1 MAIQITNKQTCIK
14 AFLTAEALTVSF
26 ALPEI
31 GVESADRI
39 DAFTSHIWGLIGN
52 YSFIT
57 IILFGV
63 MLIFYGNISKRDLE
77 QKIYT
82 GLSILFSLFLV
93 IGKSFKDTNSFVYCF
108 GSISN
113 FILCVISLAGY
124 TCLFMELIPLFI
136 DGYKKLIVS
145 ERAYS
150 LSFLKSF
157 VIIMAFW
164 LPAILLS
171 FPGNLCYDVLGEIGM
186 AMGEVP
192 ITSHHPLLHILLV
205 GFFIKIG
212 EMIGNISIGLFMYII
227 FQSVMLA
234 LALAGTIAWLKKE
247 KACSDMMLLVILGI
261 YCISPMYS
269 NMASTAIKD
278 VPFMAAVVWYVV
290 LLAEMAFHRERIKD
304 RKFIVI
310 FVVVSVLTCLLRNN
324 GLYMVALSGV
334 AITVAWWKN
343 AEHNVGIRLALALI
357 VLPIVFSKLI
367 DGGLMVATKAD
378 KGSAIEALSVPLQQ
392 SARYLQLYKD
402 ELTDEE
408 ITVYNNTFVDY
419 REAAAAYDPGLADPV
434 KTFAYYGKEK
444 GTLSLSSYLSIWF
457 KDFFKHPVV
466 YFEAFFAH
474 VYGWFDPAIPNAP
487 RYEVEES
494 VFGTGLSIPQKIML
508 FYYRFA
514 EKITPLNVLQNVGI
528 YTWLLFIL
536 LRILK
541 DENKNIRCL
550 TAPLVISLLICM
562 ASPCFYGH
570 PRYAFPYMFT
580 LPFYYGFALKRT
592 IDK

>member
-1 MAIQITNKQTCIK
+1 MKEITKVK
-14 AFLTAEALTVSF
+14 ANDIVKALLTAEALTVSF
-26 ALPEI
+26 ALSKGEKVTDLI
-31 GVESADRI
+31 YDI
-39 DAFTSHIWGLIGN
+39 IGN
-52 YSFIT
+52 YSFMAIV
-57 IILFGV
+57 LFAV
-63 MLIFYGNISKRDLE
+63 FIAFYNLMSKREHDG
-77 QKIYT
+77 KRYM
-82 GLSILFSLFLV
+82 GLSIFFALSLLV
-93 IGKSFKDTNSFVYCF
+93 GKSFAETNSFAYCF

-113 FILCVISLAGY
+113 FVLFIISLTGY
-124 TCLFMELIPLFI
+124 TCLFADLIPLFV
-136 DGYKKLIVS
+136 DGYKKLIAS
-145 ERAYS
+145 EKVYNLTFR
-150 LSFLKSF
+150 KSF

-186 AMGEVP
+186 AMGDVP

-212 EMIGNISIGLFMYII
+212 ELIGNISVGLFFYIF
-227 FQSVMLA
+227 FQSTMLA

-247 KACSDMMLLVILGI
+247 KACSDTIMLVILGI

-290 LLAEMAFHRERIKD
+290 LLAEMAFHRDRIKD
-304 RKFIVI
+304 KKFVAI
-310 FVVVSVLTCLLRNN
+310 FMAVSVLTCLLRNN

-334 AITVAWWKN
+334 VIAVAWWKN
-343 AEHNVGIRLALALI
+343 ADRAVRARLALILI
-357 VLPIVFSKLI
+357 VLPIVISKLV

-392 SARYLQLYKD
+392 SARYLQLYKE
-402 ELTDEE
+402 ELNDEE
-408 ITVYNNTFVDY
+408 IRVYNDTFVDY
-419 REAAAAYDPGLADPV
+419 REAAAAYDPDLADPV

-444 GTLSLSSYLSIWF
+444 GTLSLPSYLAIWF

-466 YFEAFFAH
+466 YFEAFGAH
-474 VYGWFDPAIPNAP
+474 IYGWFDPAVANAP

-494 VFGTGLSIPQKIML
+494 VFEAGLSAPQKIVL

-514 EKITPLNVLQNVGI
+514 EKITPLNMLQNVGI
-528 YTWLLFIL
+528 YTWLLFVL

-541 DENKNIRCL
+541 DENRGIRCL
-550 TAPLVISLLICM
+550 TAPLVVSLLICM

-580 LPFYYGFALKRT
+580 LPFYFGFALKKDRG
-592 IDK
+592 

>member
-1 MAIQITNKQTCIK
+1 MNQRAKVANLIK
-14 AFLTAEALTVSF
+14 AIMTAEAMTVSF
-26 ALPEI
+26 ASTKAGNITDLVYDILE
-31 GVESADRI
+31 
-39 DAFTSHIWGLIGN
+39 N
-52 YSFIT
+52 YSFMAIV
-57 IILFGV
+57 LFAV
-63 MLIFYGNISKRDLE
+63 FIVFYNFTSKRESDKKE
-77 QKIYT
+77 YM
-82 GLSILFSLFLV
+82 GLSIFFSLSLLV
-93 IGKSFKDTNSFVYCF
+93 SKSFAETNSFAYCF

-113 FILCVISLAGY
+113 FVLFIVSLVGY
-124 TCLFMELIPLFI
+124 TCLFADLIPVFVEGYRKINLFEKV
-136 DGYKKLIVS
+136 YNLTF
-145 ERAYS
+145 R
-150 LSFLKSF
+150 KSF

-164 LPAILLS
+164 IPAILLS

-186 AMGEVP
+186 AMGDVP
-192 ITSHHPLLHILLV
+192 ITSHHPLLHILLI

-212 EMIGNISIGLFMYII
+212 ELIGNISIGLFMYII

-247 KACSDMMLLVILGI
+247 KACSDMMLLVIFGV

-278 VPFMAAVVWYVV
+278 VPFMATVVWYVV
-290 LLAEMAFHRERIKD
+290 LLAEMAFHKEKIKEG
-304 RKFIVI
+304 KFVAI
-310 FVVVSVLTCLLRNN
+310 FIAVSVLTCLLRNN

-334 AITVAWWKN
+334 VITVVWWRN
-343 AEHNVGIRLALALI
+343 AERDVRIRLALVLI
-357 VLPIVFSKLI
+357 VLPIVFSKII

-419 REAAAAYDPGLADPV
+419 REAAAAYNPDLADPV
-434 KTFAYYGKEK
+434 KTFAYYGREK
-444 GTLSLSSYLSIWF
+444 GTLSLSSYLAIWV

-474 VYGWFDPAIPNAP
+474 IYGWLDPAIANAP

-494 VFGTGLSIPQKIML
+494 VFGTGLSVPQKIVL

-514 EKITPLNVLQNVGI
+514 ERITPLNVLQNVGI

-550 TAPLVISLLICM
+550 TAPLVVSLLICM

-580 LPFYYGFALKRT
+580 LPFYYGFALKK
-592 IDK
+592 DNK

>member
-1 MAIQITNKQTCIK
+1 M
-14 AFLTAEALTVSF
+14 TAEALTVSF
-26 ALPEI
+26 ALSKAEKI
-31 GVESADRI
+31 TDLVYDI
-39 DAFTSHIWGLIGN
+39 IGN
-52 YSFIT
+52 YSFIA
-57 IILFGV
+57 IVLFAAFIV
-63 MLIFYGNISKRDLE
+63 FFNFTSKSAHDGKQYL
-77 QKIYT
+77 
-82 GLSILFSLFLV
+82 GLSIFFALSLLV
-93 IGKSFKDTNSFVYCF
+93 GKSFAETNSFAYCF

-113 FILCVISLAGY
+113 FMLFIFSLAGY
-124 TCLFMELIPLFI
+124 TCLFAELIPLFI
-136 DGYKKLIVS
+136 NAYKKLIVS
-145 ERAYS
+145 EKACNLS
-150 LSFLKSF
+150 LGKSF
-157 VIIMAFW
+157 AIIMAFW
-164 LPAILLS
+164 LPAIFLS

-212 EMIGNISIGLFMYII
+212 ELIGNISIGLFMYII
-227 FQSVMLA
+227 FQAVMLA

-247 KACSDMMLLVILGI
+247 KACSDTMILVILGI
-261 YCISPMYS
+261 YCIAPMYS

-278 VPFMAAVVWYVV
+278 VPFMAAVVWYVI

-304 RKFIVI
+304 QKFVTI
-310 FVVVSVLTCLLRNN
+310 FVAVSVLTCLLRNN

-334 AITVAWWKN
+334 VIIVAWWKK
-343 AEHNVGIRLALALI
+343 ADRTIRIRLALILI
-357 VLPIVFSKLI
+357 MLPIVFSKII

-378 KGSAIEALSVPLQQ
+378 KGSAIEALSIPLQQ

-408 ITVYNNTFVDY
+408 IRIYNNTFVDY
-419 REAAAAYDPGLADPV
+419 REAAAAYDPDLADPV

-444 GTLSLSSYLSIWF
+444 GTLSLSSYLAIWL

-474 VYGWFDPAIPNAP
+474 VYGWFDPTIANAP

-494 VFGTGLSIPQKIML
+494 IFGTGLSVPQKFVL

-514 EKITPLNVLQNVGI
+514 ERITPLNVLQNVGI

-550 TAPLVISLLICM
+550 TAPLVVSLLICM

-580 LPFYYGFALKRT
+580 LPFYYGFAIKK
-592 IDK
+592 DNK

>member
-1 MAIQITNKQTCIK
+1 MKEITKVKANDIVK

-26 ALPEI
+26 ALSKAEKI
-31 GVESADRI
+31 TDLVYDI
-39 DAFTSHIWGLIGN
+39 IGN
-52 YSFIT
+52 YSFIALV
-57 IILFGV
+57 LFAV
-63 MLIFYGNISKRDLE
+63 FIVFYNFASKREHDGRC
-77 QKIYT
+77 YM
-82 GLSILFSLFLV
+82 GLSVFFALSLLV
-93 IGKSFKDTNSFVYCF
+93 GKSFAETNSFAYCF
-108 GSISN
+108 GSVSN
-113 FILCVISLAGY
+113 FVLFIISLVGY
-124 TCLFMELIPLFI
+124 TCLFAELIPLFI
-136 DGYKKLIVS
+136 NGYKKLIVS
-145 ERAYS
+145 EKMCN
-150 LSFLKSF
+150 LTFGKSF
-157 VIIMAFW
+157 AIIMAFW
-164 LPAILLS
+164 FPAILLS

-186 AMGEVP
+186 AMGDEP

-212 EMIGNISIGLFMYII
+212 ELIGNISIGLFMYII

-247 KACSDMMLLVILGI
+247 KACSDIILLVILGI
-261 YCISPMYS
+261 NCISPMYS

-278 VPFMAAVVWYVV
+278 VPFMAAVIWYVV
-290 LLAEMAFHRERIKD
+290 LLAEMAFHKERIKD
-304 RKFIVI
+304 KKFVAI
-310 FVVVSVLTCLLRNN
+310 FIAVSVLTCLLRNN

-334 AITVAWWKN
+334 VITVAWWKN
-343 AEHNVGIRLALALI
+343 ADRTSRIRLALTLI
-357 VLPIVFSKLI
+357 VLPIIISKLI
-367 DGGLMVATKAD
+367 DGGLMVATKAG

-419 REAAAAYDPGLADPV
+419 REAASAYDPDLADPV

-474 VYGWFDPAIPNAP
+474 IYGWLDPAIANAP

-494 VFGTGLSIPQKIML
+494 VFGKGLSVPQKIVL

-514 EKITPLNVLQNVGI
+514 ERITPLNVLQNVGI

-550 TAPLVISLLICM
+550 TAPLVVSLLICM

-580 LPFYYGFALKRT
+580 LPFYYGFALKK
-592 IDK
+592 DN

>member
-1 MAIQITNKQTCIK
+1 MTVT
-14 AFLTAEALTVSF
+14 FALTKAGKITDLVYDM
-26 ALPEI
+26 L
-31 GVESADRI
+31 
-39 DAFTSHIWGLIGN
+39 GN
-52 YSFIT
+52 YSFMT
-57 IILFGV
+57 IVLFAVFAVFYNYMSKERREEKQYIG
-63 MLIFYGNISKRDLE
+63 LAIF
-77 QKIYT
+77 
-82 GLSILFSLFLV
+82 FSACLL
-93 IGKSFKDTNSFVYCF
+93 IGKSFADTNSFVYCF

-113 FILCVISLAGY
+113 FILFLISLAGY
-124 TCLFMELIPLFI
+124 TCLFGELLPVLVN
-136 DGYKKLIVS
+136 GYKKLITS
-145 ERAYS
+145 ERKIS
-150 LSFLKSF
+150 LSFYKAF
-157 VIIMAFW
+157 VIITASW
-164 LPAILLS
+164 LPVILLS

-186 AMGEVP
+186 AMGDVP
-192 ITSHHPLLHILLV
+192 ITSHHPLLHILLI

-212 EMIGNISIGLFMYII
+212 ELVGNISIGLFVYIL
-227 FQSVMLA
+227 FQSIMLA
-234 LALAGTIAWLKKE
+234 LALVGTIAWLKKE
-247 KACSDMMLLVILGI
+247 RACSDIMMLVILGI

-290 LLAEMAFHRERIKD
+290 LLAEIAFHRERIRD
-304 RKFIVI
+304 RKFVAI
-310 FVVVSVLTCLLRNN
+310 FIVVSVLTCLLRNN

-334 AITVAWWKN
+334 IITVAWWKN
-343 AEHNVGIRLALALI
+343 ADRTVRIRLALMLI
-357 VLPIVFSKLI
+357 VLPIVVSKLV

-408 ITVYNNTFVDY
+408 VTVYNNTFVDY
-419 REAAAAYDPGLADPV
+419 KEAAAAYNPDLADPV

-444 GTLSLSSYLSIWF
+444 GTLSLSSYLTIWF

-474 VYGWFDPAIPNAP
+474 VYGWFDPAIANAP

-494 VFGTGLSIPQKIML
+494 IFGTGLSVPQKIVL

-514 EKITPLNVLQNVGI
+514 ERITPLNALQNVGI

-541 DENKNIRCL
+541 DENENIRCL
-550 TAPLVISLLICM
+550 TAPLVVSLLICM

-580 LPFYYGFALKRT
+580 LPFYYGFALKKST
-592 IDK
+592 

>member
-1 MAIQITNKQTCIK
+1 MAIVLFAVLI
-14 AFLTAEALTVSF
+14 AFYNF
-26 ALPEI
+26 A
-31 GVESADRI
+31 
-39 DAFTSHIWGLIGN
+39 
-52 YSFIT
+52 
-57 IILFGV
+57 
-63 MLIFYGNISKRDLE
+63 SKRERDR
-77 QKIYT
+77 KRYM
-82 GLSILFSLFLV
+82 GLSIFFAVSLLV
-93 IGKSFKDTNSFVYCF
+93 GKSFAETNSFAYCF

-113 FILCVISLAGY
+113 FVLFIISLAGY
-124 TCLFMELIPLFI
+124 TCLFVELIPLFV
-136 DGYKKLIVS
+136 DSYKILNVS
-145 ERAYS
+145 QKAFNLTFRNS
-150 LSFLKSF
+150 L
-157 VIIMAFW
+157 VIITAFW

-186 AMGEVP
+186 AMGDVP

-212 EMIGNISIGLFMYII
+212 ELIGNISIGLFIYIL
-227 FQSVMLA
+227 FQSIMLV

-247 KACSDMMLLVILGI
+247 KACSDTVLLVILGI

-290 LLAEMAFHRERIKD
+290 LLAEMAFHKERIKD
-304 RKFIVI
+304 RKFVAI
-310 FVVVSVLTCLLRNN
+310 FIAVSVLTCLLRNN
-324 GLYMVALSGV
+324 GLYMVALSGAV
-334 AITVAWWKN
+334 ITVSWWRN
-343 AEHNVGIRLALALI
+343 ADRAVRIRLALTLI
-357 VLPIVFSKLI
+357 ILPILISKLV

-419 REAAAAYDPGLADPV
+419 REAAAAYNPDLADPV

-444 GTLSLSSYLSIWF
+444 GMLSLSSYIGIWF

-474 VYGWFDPAIPNAP
+474 IYGWFDPTIANAP

-494 VFGTGLSIPQKIML
+494 IFGTGLSVPQKIVF

-514 EKITPLNVLQNVGI
+514 ERITPLNVLQNVGI
-528 YTWLLFIL
+528 YTWLLFFL

-541 DENKNIRCL
+541 DANKNIRCL
-550 TAPLVISLLICM
+550 TAPLVVSLLICM

-580 LPFYYGFALKRT
+580 LPFYYGFALKK
-592 IDK
+592 DNK

>member
-1 MAIQITNKQTCIK
+1 MSKRIKVTNLIK
-14 AFLTAEALTVSF
+14 SFLTAEALTVSF
-26 ALPEI
+26 ASTKAGKITDVVYDIL
-31 GVESADRI
+31 
-39 DAFTSHIWGLIGN
+39 GN
-52 YSFIT
+52 YSFLAIV
-57 IILFGV
+57 LFAV
-63 MLIFYGNISKRDLE
+63 FIVFYNFTSKREHDGKE
-77 QKIYT
+77 YR
-82 GLSILFSLFLV
+82 GLSIFFSLSLLV
-93 IGKSFKDTNSFVYCF
+93 GKSFAETNSFAYCF
-108 GSISN
+108 GSVSN
-113 FILCVISLAGY
+113 FVLFIISLAGY
-124 TCLFMELIPLFI
+124 TCLFAELIPLFI
-136 DGYKKLIVS
+136 NGYKKLIVS
-145 ERAYS
+145 KKVCNLNFS
-150 LSFLKSF
+150 KSF
-157 VIIMAFW
+157 AIIMIFW

-212 EMIGNISIGLFMYII
+212 ELIGNISIGLFMYII

-290 LLAEMAFHRERIKD
+290 LLAEMAFHKERIKEG
-304 RKFIVI
+304 KFVAI
-310 FVVVSVLTCLLRNN
+310 FIAASVLTCLLRNN

-334 AITVAWWKN
+334 VITVVWWRN
-343 AEHNVGIRLALALI
+343 AERDVRIRLALVLI
-357 VLPIVFSKLI
+357 VLPIVFSKII

-419 REAAAAYDPGLADPV
+419 KEAAAAYNPDLADPV

-444 GTLSLSSYLSIWF
+444 GTLSLSSYLTIWF

-474 VYGWFDPAIPNAP
+474 VYGWFDPAIANAP

-494 VFGTGLSIPQKIML
+494 IFGTGLSVPQKIVL

-514 EKITPLNVLQNVGI
+514 ERITPLNALQNVGI
-528 YTWLLFIL
+528 YTWFLFIL

-550 TAPLVISLLICM
+550 TAPLVVSLLICM

-580 LPFYYGFALKRT
+580 LPFYYGLALKKT
-592 IDK
+592 T

>member
-1 MAIQITNKQTCIK
+1 MKEITKVK
-14 AFLTAEALTVSF
+14 ANDMVRALLTAEALTVSF
-26 ALPEI
+26 ALSEAEKI
-31 GVESADRI
+31 TDLVYDI
-39 DAFTSHIWGLIGN
+39 IGN
-52 YSFIT
+52 YSFIA
-57 IILFGV
+57 IVLFAV
-63 MLIFYGNISKRDLE
+63 FIVFYNFTSKREHDG
-77 QKIYT
+77 KCYM
-82 GLSILFSLFLV
+82 GLSIFFSLSLLV
-93 IGKSFKDTNSFVYCF
+93 GKSFAETNSFAYCF

-113 FILCVISLAGY
+113 FVLFIVSLVGY
-124 TCLFMELIPLFI
+124 TCLLADLIPVFVEGYRKIILFEKV
-136 DGYKKLIVS
+136 YNLTF
-145 ERAYS
+145 R
-150 LSFLKSF
+150 KSF

-164 LPAILLS
+164 IPAILLS
-171 FPGNLCYDVLGEIGM
+171 FPGNLCYDVLGEIRM
-186 AMGEVP
+186 AMGDVP

-212 EMIGNISIGLFMYII
+212 EQIGNISIGLFMYII

-247 KACSDMMLLVILGI
+247 KACSDIMLLVILGI
-261 YCISPMYS
+261 YCVSPMYS

-290 LLAEMAFHRERIKD
+290 LLAEMAFHKERIKEG
-304 RKFIVI
+304 KFVAI
-310 FVVVSVLTCLLRNN
+310 FIAVSVLTCLLRNN

-334 AITVAWWKN
+334 VITVAWWKT
-343 AEHNVGIRLALALI
+343 AERAVRIRLALVLI
-357 VLPIVFSKLI
+357 VMPILVSKLI

-408 ITVYNNTFVDY
+408 ITIYNNTFVDY
-419 REAAAAYDPGLADPV
+419 REAAAAYDPDLADPV

-474 VYGWFDPAIPNAP
+474 IYGWFDPAIANAP

-494 VFGTGLSIPQKIML
+494 VFGTGLSVPQKIVL

-514 EKITPLNVLQNVGI
+514 ERITPLNVLQNVGI

-550 TAPLVISLLICM
+550 TAPLVVSLLICM

-580 LPFYYGFALKRT
+580 LPFYYGFALKK
-592 IDK
+592 DNK

>member
-1 MAIQITNKQTCIK
+1 MSEKKSIK
-14 AFLTAEALTVSF
+14 INILKSFLTAEALTVSF
-26 ALPEI
+26 ALSKAEKI
-31 GVESADRI
+31 TDLVYD
-39 DAFTSHIWGLIGN
+39 TIGN
-52 YSFIT
+52 YSFIA
-57 IILFGV
+57 IVLFAV
-63 MLIFYGNISKRDLE
+63 FIVFFDFTAKREHDDR
-77 QKIYT
+77 QYM
-82 GLSILFSLFLV
+82 GLSIFFALSLLV
-93 IGKSFKDTNSFVYCF
+93 GKSFAETNSFDYCF

-113 FILCVISLAGY
+113 FVLFIISLTGY
-124 TCLFMELIPLFI
+124 TCLFTDLIPLFI
-136 DGYKKLIVS
+136 DGYKRLTAS
-145 ERAYS
+145 EKEYN
-150 LSFLKSF
+150 LTYHKPF

-171 FPGNLCYDVLGEIGM
+171 FPGNLCYDVLGEIRM
-186 AMGEVP
+186 AMGDVP

-212 EMIGNISIGLFMYII
+212 ELIGNISIGLFMYII
-227 FQSVMLA
+227 FQAVMLA

-247 KACSDMMLLVILGI
+247 KACSDTMLLVILGI

-269 NMASTAIKD
+269 NMAATAIKD
-278 VPFMAAVVWYVV
+278 VPFMAAVVWYVI
-290 LLAEMAFHRERIKD
+290 LLAEMAFHGERIRD
-304 RKFIVI
+304 RKFVAVFIA
-310 FVVVSVLTCLLRNN
+310 VSVLTGLLRNN

-334 AITVAWWKN
+334 VITVAWWKK
-343 AEHNVGIRLALALI
+343 ADRTIRIRLALILI
-357 VLPIVFSKLI
+357 MLPIVFSKII
-367 DGGLMVATKAD
+367 DGGLMVATRAD

-408 ITVYNNTFVDY
+408 IRIYNNTFVDY
-419 REAAAAYDPGLADPV
+419 REAAAAYDPDLADPV

-444 GTLSLSSYLSIWF
+444 GTLSLSSYLAIWF
-457 KDFFKHPVV
+457 KDFFKHPIV

-474 VYGWFDPAIPNAP
+474 IYGWFDPTIVNAP

-494 VFGTGLSIPQKIML
+494 IFGTGLSVPQKIVL

-514 EKITPLNVLQNVGI
+514 ERITPLNLLQNVGI

-550 TAPLVISLLICM
+550 TAPLVVSLLICM

-580 LPFYYGFALKRT
+580 LPFYYGFALKK
-592 IDK
+592 DNK

>member
-1 MAIQITNKQTCIK
+1 M
-14 AFLTAEALTVSF
+14 TAEALTVSF
-26 ALPEI
+26 ALTKAE
-31 GVESADRI
+31 RI
-39 DAFTSHIWGLIGN
+39 TDLVYDIIGN
-52 YSFIT
+52 YSFMVIV
-57 IILFGV
+57 LFAV
-63 MLIFYGNISKRDLE
+63 LIAFYNLASKRERDR
-77 QKIYT
+77 KRYM
-82 GLSILFSLFLV
+82 GLSIFFALSLLV
-93 IGKSFKDTNSFVYCF
+93 GKSFAETNSFAYCL

-113 FILCVISLAGY
+113 FMLFIVSLAGY
-124 TCLFMELIPLFI
+124 TCLFAELIPLFI
-136 DGYKKLIVS
+136 NAYKKLIVS
-145 ERAYS
+145 EKACN
-150 LSFLKSF
+150 LTLGKSF
-157 VIIMAFW
+157 AIIMAFW
-164 LPAILLS
+164 LPAIFLS

-186 AMGEVP
+186 AMGDVP

-205 GFFIKIG
+205 GFFVKFG
-212 EMIGNISIGLFMYII
+212 ELIGNVSIGLFAYIL
-227 FQSVMLA
+227 FQSTMLA
-234 LALAGTIAWLKKE
+234 LSLAGTIAWLKKE
-247 KACSDMMLLVILGI
+247 EACSDTLLLVILGI
-261 YCISPMYS
+261 YGISPMYS
-269 NMASTAIKD
+269 NVASTAIKD

-304 RKFIVI
+304 RKFVAIFIVI
-310 FVVVSVLTCLLRNN
+310 SILTCLLRNN

-334 AITVAWWKN
+334 VIAVAWWKN
-343 AEHNVGIRLALALI
+343 AERDVRIRLALVFI

-408 ITVYNNTFVDY
+408 IRVYNNTYVDY
-419 REAAAAYDPGLADPV
+419 GEAAAAYDPDLADPV

-444 GTLSLSSYLSIWF
+444 GTLSLFSYLSIWF

-550 TAPLVISLLICM
+550 TAPLVVSLLICM

-580 LPFYYGFALKRT
+580 LPFYYGFALKK
-592 IDK
+592 DNK

>member
-1 MAIQITNKQTCIK
+1 MNKRIKVTNLIK
-14 AFLTAEALTVSF
+14 SFLTAEALTVSF
-26 ALPEI
+26 ASTKAGKITDVVYDIL
-31 GVESADRI
+31 
-39 DAFTSHIWGLIGN
+39 GN
-52 YSFIT
+52 YSFWAIV
-57 IILFGV
+57 LFA
-63 MLIFYGNISKRDLE
+63 IFIVFYNFTSKREHDGKE
-77 QKIYT
+77 YR
-82 GLSILFSLFLV
+82 GLSIFFSLSLLV
-93 IGKSFKDTNSFVYCF
+93 GKSFAETNSFAYCF

-113 FILCVISLAGY
+113 FVLFIVSLVGY
-124 TCLFMELIPLFI
+124 TCLFADLIPLFI
-136 DGYKKLIVS
+136 SGYKKLIVS
-145 ERAYS
+145 KKVCNLTFS
-150 LSFLKSF
+150 KSF

-164 LPAILLS
+164 FPAILLS

-212 EMIGNISIGLFMYII
+212 ELVGNISIGLFMYIV
-227 FQSVMLA
+227 FQSIMLA
-234 LALAGTIAWLKKE
+234 LALAGTISWLKKE
-247 KACSDMMLLVILGI
+247 KTCSDTLLLVILGI

-269 NMASTAIKD
+269 NVASTAIKD

-304 RKFIVI
+304 GKFVAI
-310 FVVVSVLTCLLRNN
+310 FIAVSVLTCLLRNN

-334 AITVAWWKN
+334 VITVVWWRN
-343 AEHNVGIRLALALI
+343 AERDVRIRLALVLI
-357 VLPIVFSKLI
+357 VLPIVFSKII
-367 DGGLMVATKAD
+367 DGGLVVATKAD

-419 REAAAAYDPGLADPV
+419 REAAAAYDPDLADPV

-444 GTLSLSSYLSIWF
+444 GTLSLSSYLSIWL

-474 VYGWFDPAIPNAP
+474 IYGWFDPTIVNAP

-494 VFGTGLSIPQKIML
+494 IFGTGLSVPQKIVL

-514 EKITPLNVLQNVGI
+514 ERITPLNLLQNVGI

-541 DENKNIRCL
+541 DENKNIRSL
-550 TAPLVISLLICM
+550 TAPLVVSLLICM

-580 LPFYYGFALKRT
+580 LPFYYGFALKKDNR
-592 IDK
+592 

>member
-1 MAIQITNKQTCIK
+1 MKEITKVK
-14 AFLTAEALTVSF
+14 ANDMVRALLTAEALTVSF
-26 ALPEI
+26 ALSRAEKI
-31 GVESADRI
+31 TDLVYDI
-39 DAFTSHIWGLIGN
+39 IGN
-52 YSFIT
+52 YSFIALV
-57 IILFGV
+57 LFAV
-63 MLIFYGNISKRDLE
+63 FIVFYNFASKRE
-77 QKIYT
+77 HAGKCYM
-82 GLSILFSLFLV
+82 GLSVFFALSLLV
-93 IGKSFKDTNSFVYCF
+93 GKSFAETNSFAYCF
-108 GSISN
+108 GSVSN
-113 FILCVISLAGY
+113 FVLFIISLAGY
-124 TCLFMELIPLFI
+124 TCLFAELIPLFI
-136 DGYKKLIVS
+136 NGYKKLITS
-145 ERAYS
+145 EKMCN
-150 LSFLKSF
+150 LTFGKSF
-157 VIIMAFW
+157 VIIMIFW

-171 FPGNLCYDVLGEIGM
+171 LPGNLCYDVLGEIGM
-186 AMGEVP
+186 AMGDVP

-205 GFFIKIG
+205 GFFIKMG
-212 EMIGNISIGLFMYII
+212 ELVGNISIGLFMYIV
-227 FQSVMLA
+227 FQSIMLA

-247 KACSDMMLLVILGI
+247 KACSDTLLLVVLGI

-269 NMASTAIKD
+269 NMVSTAIKD
-278 VPFMAAVVWYVV
+278 VPFMAAVVWYVI
-290 LLAEMAFHRERIKD
+290 LLAEMAFYRERIKD
-304 RKFIVI
+304 QKFVI
-310 FVVVSVLTCLLRNN
+310 IFIAVSVLTCLLRNN

-334 AITVAWWKN
+334 VITVAWCKK
-343 AEHNVGIRLALALI
+343 ADRTIRIRLALI
-357 VLPIVFSKLI
+357 FIMLPIVFSKII

-419 REAAAAYDPGLADPV
+419 REAAAAYDPDLADPV

-474 VYGWFDPAIPNAP
+474 IYGWFDPAIANAP

-494 VFGTGLSIPQKIML
+494 VFGKGLSTPQKIVL

-514 EKITPLNVLQNVGI
+514 ERITPLNVLQNVGI

-550 TAPLVISLLICM
+550 TAPLVVSLLICM

-580 LPFYYGFALKRT
+580 LPFYYGFALKK
-592 IDK
+592 DD

>member
-1 MAIQITNKQTCIK
+1 MKEITKVK
-14 AFLTAEALTVSF
+14 ANDMVRALLTAEAMTVSF
-26 ALPEI
+26 ALSKAEKI
-31 GVESADRI
+31 TDLVYDI
-39 DAFTSHIWGLIGN
+39 IGN
-52 YSFIT
+52 YSFIALV
-57 IILFGV
+57 LFAV
-63 MLIFYGNISKRDLE
+63 FIAFYNFASKIEHDG
-77 QKIYT
+77 KCYM
-82 GLSILFSLFLV
+82 GLSIFFALSLLV
-93 IGKSFKDTNSFVYCF
+93 GKSFAETNSFAYCF
-108 GSISN
+108 GSVSN
-113 FILCVISLAGY
+113 FVLFIISLGGY
-124 TCLFMELIPLFI
+124 TCLFAELIPLFI
-136 DGYKKLIVS
+136 NGYKKLIAS
-145 ERAYS
+145 EKMCN
-150 LSFLKSF
+150 LTFGKSF
-157 VIIMAFW
+157 AIILVFW

-186 AMGEVP
+186 AMGDVP

-205 GFFIKIG
+205 GFFIQIG
-212 EMIGNISIGLFMYII
+212 ELVGNISIGLFAYIL
-227 FQSVMLA
+227 FQSTMLA

-247 KACSDMMLLVILGI
+247 KACSDTVLLVILGI

-304 RKFIVI
+304 GKYVAIFIA
-310 FVVVSVLTCLLRNN
+310 VSVLTCLLRNN

-334 AITVAWWKN
+334 VITVTWWKN
-343 AEHNVGIRLALALI
+343 AERDVRIKLALVLI

-367 DGGLMVATKAD
+367 DGGLMVATKAN

-419 REAAAAYDPGLADPV
+419 REAAAAYDPDLADPV

-444 GTLSLSSYLSIWF
+444 GTLSLSSYIGIWF

-474 VYGWFDPAIPNAP
+474 IYGWFDPAIANAP

-494 VFGTGLSIPQKIML
+494 VFGKGLSIPQKIVL

-514 EKITPLNVLQNVGI
+514 ERITPLNILQNVGI
-528 YTWLLFIL
+528 YTWILFVL

-541 DENKNIRCL
+541 DENRNIRCL
-550 TAPLVISLLICM
+550 TAPLVVSLLICM

-580 LPFYYGFALKRT
+580 LPFYYGFALKK
-592 IDK
+592 DN

>member
-1 MAIQITNKQTCIK
+1 M
-14 AFLTAEALTVSF
+14 TAEALTVSF
-26 ALPEI
+26 ALTKAE
-31 GVESADRI
+31 RI
-39 DAFTSHIWGLIGN
+39 TDLVYDIIGN
-52 YSFIT
+52 YSFMVIV
-57 IILFGV
+57 LFAV
-63 MLIFYGNISKRDLE
+63 LIAFYNLASKRERDR
-77 QKIYT
+77 KRYM
-82 GLSILFSLFLV
+82 GLSIFFALSLLV
-93 IGKSFKDTNSFVYCF
+93 GKSFAETNSFAYCF

-113 FILCVISLAGY
+113 FMLFIVSFAGY
-124 TCLFMELIPLFI
+124 TCLFAELIPLFI
-136 DGYKKLIVS
+136 NAYKKLIVS
-145 ERAYS
+145 EKACN
-150 LSFLKSF
+150 LTLGKSF
-157 VIIMAFW
+157 AIIMAFW
-164 LPAILLS
+164 LPAIFLS

-186 AMGEVP
+186 ALGDVP

-205 GFFIKIG
+205 GFFVKFG
-212 EMIGNISIGLFMYII
+212 ELIGNVSIGLFAYIL
-227 FQSVMLA
+227 FQSTMLA

-247 KACSDMMLLVILGI
+247 EACSDTMLLVILGI

-290 LLAEMAFHRERIKD
+290 LLAEIAFHRERIKD
-304 RKFIVI
+304 RKFVAI
-310 FVVVSVLTCLLRNN
+310 FLVVLVLTCLLRNN

-334 AITVAWWKN
+334 VITVAWWKS
-343 AEHNVGIRLALALI
+343 ADRAARIRSAFVLI

-419 REAAAAYDPGLADPV
+419 KEAAAAYNPDLADPV

-444 GTLSLSSYLSIWF
+444 GTLSLSSYLTIWF

-474 VYGWFDPAIPNAP
+474 VYGWFDPAIANAP

-494 VFGTGLSIPQKIML
+494 IFGTGLSVPQKIVL

-514 EKITPLNVLQNVGI
+514 ERITPLNALQNVGI
-528 YTWLLFIL
+528 YTWFLFIL

-550 TAPLVISLLICM
+550 TAPLVVSLLICM

-580 LPFYYGFALKRT
+580 LPFYYGLALKKT
-592 IDK
+592 T

>member
-1 MAIQITNKQTCIK
+1 MNRKAGVNNNILK

-26 ALPEI
+26 
-31 GVESADRI
+31 VSAKAGKITDLVYDI
-39 DAFTSHIWGLIGN
+39 IGN
-52 YSFIT
+52 YSFIA
-57 IILFGV
+57 IVLFV
-63 MLIFYGNISKRDLE
+63 VFIVFYTFVSKRE
-77 QKIYT
+77 RAGKQYI
-82 GLSILFSLFLV
+82 GLALFFSACIL
-93 IGKSFKDTNSFVYCF
+93 IGKSFVDTNSFVYCF
-108 GSISN
+108 GSFSN
-113 FILCVISLAGY
+113 FILFCISLIGY
-124 TCLFMELIPLFI
+124 ACLFDELTSLFVDSCKRLVASKREI
-136 DGYKKLIVS
+136 
-145 ERAYS
+145 S
-150 LSFLKSF
+150 LSFSKVF
-157 VIIMAFW
+157 IIIIAFW
-164 LPAILLS
+164 LPTILLS

-212 EMIGNISIGLFMYII
+212 ELVENISIGLFMYII

-247 KACSDMMLLVILGI
+247 KACSDTMIVVILGI

-278 VPFMAAVVWYVV
+278 VPFMAAVVWYVI

-304 RKFIVI
+304 RKFVTI
-310 FVVVSVLTCLLRNN
+310 FIAVSVLTCLLRNN
-324 GLYMVALSGV
+324 GLYMVALSSV
-334 AITVAWWKN
+334 VITVVWWKN
-343 AEHNVGIRLALALI
+343 AERGARIRLALVLI
-357 VLPIVFSKLI
+357 VLPILFSKLI

-408 ITVYNNTFVDY
+408 IKVYNDTFVDF
-419 REAAAAYDPGLADPV
+419 REAAAVYDPDLADPV

-444 GTLSLSSYLSIWF
+444 GTLSLSSYLPIWF
-457 KDFFKHPVV
+457 KDFFKHPVA

-474 VYGWFDPAIPNAP
+474 IYGWFDPAIANAP

-494 VFGTGLSIPQKIML
+494 VFGMGLSVPQKIVL

-514 EKITPLNVLQNVGI
+514 ERITPLNMLQNVGI

-550 TAPLVISLLICM
+550 TAPLVVSLLICM

-580 LPFYYGFALKRT
+580 LPFYYGFALKK
-592 IDK
+592 DNK

>member
-1 MAIQITNKQTCIK
+1 MNQRVNKANIIK

-26 ALPEI
+26 ALSKAEKI
-31 GVESADRI
+31 TDLVYDI
-39 DAFTSHIWGLIGN
+39 IGN
-52 YSFIT
+52 YSFMAIV
-57 IILFGV
+57 LFGV
-63 MLIFYGNISKRDLE
+63 FLVFYNLTSKREREHRGRD
-77 QKIYT
+77 YV
-82 GLSILFSLFLV
+82 GLSIFFALSLLV
-93 IGKSFKDTNSFVYCF
+93 CKSFAETNSFAYCF

-113 FILCVISLAGY
+113 FMLFIVSLAGY
-124 TCLFMELIPLFI
+124 TCLFAELIPLFI
-136 DGYKKLIVS
+136 NAYRKLILS
-145 ERAYS
+145 EKVCN
-150 LSFLKSF
+150 LTFGKSF
-157 VIIMAFW
+157 VIIMFFW

-171 FPGNLCYDVLGEIGM
+171 LPGNLCYDVLGEIGM
-186 AMGEVP
+186 AMGDVP

-212 EMIGNISIGLFMYII
+212 ELIGNISIGLFMYII

-247 KACSDMMLLVILGI
+247 KACSDAIMLVILGI

-304 RKFIVI
+304 RKFTVI

-324 GLYMVALSGV
+324 GLYMVALSGAV
-334 AITVAWWKN
+334 IVVAWWKN
-343 AEHNVGIRLALALI
+343 ADRAVRIRLVFLLI

-408 ITVYNNTFVDY
+408 ITVYYNTFVDY
-419 REAAAAYDPGLADPV
+419 REAAAAYNPDLADPV

-474 VYGWFDPAIPNAP
+474 IYGWLDPAIANAP

-494 VFGTGLSIPQKIML
+494 IFGAGLSIPQKIVL

-514 EKITPLNVLQNVGI
+514 ERITPLNVLQNVGI

-550 TAPLVISLLICM
+550 TAPLVVSLLICM

-580 LPFYYGFALKRT
+580 LPFYYGFALKK
-592 IDK
+592 DNK

>member
-1 MAIQITNKQTCIK
+1 VKEITKVK
-14 AFLTAEALTVSF
+14 ANDMVRALLTAEALTVSF
-26 ALPEI
+26 ALSKAEKI
-31 GVESADRI
+31 TDLVYDI
-39 DAFTSHIWGLIGN
+39 IGN
-52 YSFIT
+52 YSFIALV
-57 IILFGV
+57 LFAV
-63 MLIFYGNISKRDLE
+63 FIVFYNFSSKREHDG
-77 QKIYT
+77 KCYM
-82 GLSILFSLFLV
+82 GLSVFFALSLLV
-93 IGKSFKDTNSFVYCF
+93 GKSFAETNSFAYCF
-108 GSISN
+108 GSASN
-113 FILCVISLAGY
+113 FVLFIISLAGY
-124 TCLFMELIPLFI
+124 ICLFAELIPLFI
-136 DGYKKLIVS
+136 NGYKKLIAS
-145 ERAYS
+145 EKMCN
-150 LSFLKSF
+150 LTFGKSF

-186 AMGEVP
+186 AMGDVP
-192 ITSHHPLLHILLV
+192 ITSHHPLLHIVLV
-205 GFFIKIG
+205 GFFVKIG
-212 EMIGNISIGLFMYII
+212 ELIGNISIGLFMYII

-247 KACSDMMLLVILGI
+247 KACSDAIMLVILGI

-304 RKFIVI
+304 RKFTAI

-334 AITVAWWKN
+334 VITVAWWKSAN
-343 AEHNVGIRLALALI
+343 RPVRTRLALLLI

-367 DGGLMVATKAD
+367 DGGLMVVTKAD

-419 REAAAAYDPGLADPV
+419 REAAAAYNPDLADPV

-444 GTLSLSSYLSIWF
+444 GTLSLSSYLSMWV
-457 KDFFKHPVV
+457 KDLFKHPVV

-474 VYGWFDPAIPNAP
+474 IYGWLDPAIANAP

-494 VFGTGLSIPQKIML
+494 VFGKGLSVPQKIVL

-514 EKITPLNVLQNVGI
+514 ERITPLNVLQNVGI

-550 TAPLVISLLICM
+550 AAPLVVSLLICM

-580 LPFYYGFALKRT
+580 LPFYYGFALKK
-592 IDK
+592 DNK

>member
-1 MAIQITNKQTCIK
+1 MNRKAGVNNNILK

-26 ALPEI
+26 
-31 GVESADRI
+31 VSAKAEKVTDLVYDI
-39 DAFTSHIWGLIGN
+39 IGN
-52 YSFIT
+52 YSFVAIV
-57 IILFGV
+57 LFAV
-63 MLIFYGNISKRDLE
+63 FAVFYNYMSKEKHEGR
-77 QKIYT
+77 QYI
-82 GLSILFSLFLV
+82 GLAVFFSACLL
-93 IGKSFKDTNSFVYCF
+93 IGKSFADTNSFIYCF

-113 FILCVISLAGY
+113 FILFFISLAGY
-124 TCLFMELIPLFI
+124 ACLINELIPLFI
-136 DGYKKLIVS
+136 DGYKKLLTSKREIG
-145 ERAYS
+145 
-150 LSFLKSF
+150 LSFGKAF

-164 LPAILLS
+164 LPTIILS

-186 AMGEVP
+186 AMSDVP

-212 EMIGNISIGLFMYII
+212 ELVGNISIGLFIYIL
-227 FQSVMLA
+227 FQSTMLA
-234 LALAGTIAWLKKE
+234 LALAGTIGWLKKE
-247 KACSDMMLLVILGI
+247 KACSDTMLLVILGI

-290 LLAEMAFHRERIKD
+290 LLVEMAFHRERIKD
-304 RKFIVI
+304 RRFVAIFIA
-310 FVVVSVLTCLLRNN
+310 VSVLTCLLRNN

-334 AITVAWWKN
+334 VITVIWWKS
-343 AEHNVGIRLALALI
+343 ADQAVRIRLALVLI

-408 ITVYNNTFVDY
+408 ITIYNNTFVDY
-419 REAAAAYDPGLADPV
+419 REAAAAYDPDLADPV

-444 GTLSLSSYLSIWF
+444 GTISLSSYLSVWF
-457 KDFFKHPVV
+457 KDFFKHPEV

-474 VYGWFDPAIPNAP
+474 IYGWFDPAIANAP

-494 VFGTGLSIPQKIML
+494 AFGTGLSIPQKIVL

-514 EKITPLNVLQNVGI
+514 ERITPLNMLQNVGI

-550 TAPLVISLLICM
+550 MAPLVVSLLICM

-580 LPFYYGFALKRT
+580 LPFYYGFALKKERANE
-592 IDK
+592 

>member
-1 MAIQITNKQTCIK
+1 MNQRVKAVNLIK
-14 AFLTAEALTVSF
+14 TIMTAEALTVSF
-26 ALPEI
+26 ALSKAEKI
-31 GVESADRI
+31 TDLVYDI
-39 DAFTSHIWGLIGN
+39 IGN
-52 YSFIT
+52 YSFIA
-57 IILFGV
+57 IVLFAAFIV
-63 MLIFYGNISKRDLE
+63 FFTFTSKSAHDGK
-77 QKIYT
+77 QYM
-82 GLSILFSLFLV
+82 GLSIFFALSLLV
-93 IGKSFKDTNSFVYCF
+93 GKSFAETNSFAYCF

-113 FILCVISLAGY
+113 FMLFIVSLAGY
-124 TCLFMELIPLFI
+124 TCLFAELIPLFI
-136 DGYKKLIVS
+136 NAYKKLIVS
-145 ERAYS
+145 EKACN
-150 LSFLKSF
+150 LTLGKSF
-157 VIIMAFW
+157 AIIMAFW
-164 LPAILLS
+164 LPAIFLS

-186 AMGEVP
+186 ALGDVP

-205 GFFIKIG
+205 GFFVKFG
-212 EMIGNISIGLFMYII
+212 ELIGNVSIGLFAYIL
-227 FQSVMLA
+227 FQSTMLA
-234 LALAGTIAWLKKE
+234 LSLAGTIAWLKKE
-247 KACSDMMLLVILGI
+247 EACSDTMLLVILGI

-290 LLAEMAFHRERIKD
+290 LLAEIAFHRERIKE
-304 RKFIVI
+304 RKFVAM
-310 FVVVSVLTCLLRNN
+310 FLVVSVLTCLLRNN

-334 AITVAWWKN
+334 IITVAWWKN
-343 AEHNVGIRLALALI
+343 ADRPVRIRLTLLLI

-419 REAAAAYDPGLADPV
+419 REAAAAYNPDLADPV

-444 GTLSLSSYLSIWF
+444 GTLSLSSYLPIWF
-457 KDFFKHPVV
+457 KDFFKHPVA

-474 VYGWFDPAIPNAP
+474 IYGWFDPAIANAP

-494 VFGTGLSIPQKIML
+494 VFGMGLSVPQKIVL

-514 EKITPLNVLQNVGI
+514 ERITPLNMLQNVGI

-550 TAPLVISLLICM
+550 TAPLVVSLLICM

-580 LPFYYGFALKRT
+580 LPFYYGFALKK
-592 IDK
+592 DNK

>member
-1 MAIQITNKQTCIK
+1 MYKGDEIIASVKSQIIIK
-14 AFLTAEALTVSF
+14 SFLTAEALTVSF
-26 ALPEI
+26 VLTKAEKITDLVYDI
-31 GVESADRI
+31 LGS
-39 DAFTSHIWGLIGN
+39 
-52 YSFIT
+52 YSFIA
-57 IILFGV
+57 IVLFV
-63 MLIFYGNISKRDLE
+63 VLIVFYIFMSKGERE
-77 QKIYT
+77 GKQFI
-82 GLSILFSLFLV
+82 GLSMVFSASLLV
-93 IGKSFKDTNSFVYCF
+93 GKSFTDTNSFVYCF
-108 GSISN
+108 GSVSN
-113 FILCVISLAGY
+113 FVIFIISLAGY

-136 DGYKKLIVS
+136 NGYKNLNASQKVFN
-145 ERAYS
+145 
-150 LSFLKSF
+150 LSFNNSF
-157 VIIMAFW
+157 VIIMTFW

-171 FPGNLCYDVLGEIGM
+171 SPGNLCYDVLGEIGM
-186 AMGEVP
+186 AMGDVS

-212 EMIGNISIGLFMYII
+212 ELIGSISIGLFIYIL
-227 FQSVMLA
+227 FQSIMLA

-247 KACSDMMLLVILGI
+247 KACSDTMLLVILGI

-278 VPFMAAVVWYVV
+278 VPFMAAVIWYVV
-290 LLAEMAFHRERIKD
+290 LLAEMAFHKERIKD
-304 RKFIVI
+304 KKFVAIFIV
-310 FVVVSVLTCLLRNN
+310 VSILTCLLRNN

-334 AITVAWWKN
+334 VITVSWWRN
-343 AEHNVGIRLALALI
+343 ADRAVRIRLALALI
-357 VLPIVFSKLI
+357 VLPIVFSKFV

-408 ITVYNNTFVDY
+408 IKVYNNTFVDY
-419 REAAAAYDPGLADPV
+419 REAAAAYDPDLADPV
-434 KTFAYYGKEK
+434 KTFAYYGEEK
-444 GTLSLSSYLSIWF
+444 GTLSLSSYLTIWF

-474 VYGWFDPAIPNAP
+474 IYGWFDPAIANAP

-494 VFGTGLSIPQKIML
+494 VFGTGLSIPQKIVL

-514 EKITPLNVLQNVGI
+514 ERITPLNMLQNVGI

-541 DENKNIRCL
+541 DENRCIRCL
-550 TAPLVISLLICM
+550 TAPLVVSLLICM

-580 LPFYYGFALKRT
+580 LPFYYGFALKK
-592 IDK
+592 DKE